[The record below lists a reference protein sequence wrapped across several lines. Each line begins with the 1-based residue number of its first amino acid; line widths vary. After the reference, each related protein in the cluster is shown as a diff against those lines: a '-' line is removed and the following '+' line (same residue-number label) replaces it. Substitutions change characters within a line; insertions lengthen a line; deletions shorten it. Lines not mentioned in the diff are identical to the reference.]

1 MGAIL
6 LLGYAAICVVVFKLL
21 RVPVNQWTTT
31 TAVVGGVVI
40 IGSILLGMNYN
51 HPFTTDGRLYFYTTP
66 IVPVVAGRVIDVAVK
81 PNVPLRR
88 GDTLFQIAYG
98 SYQNVVDQKKA
109 QLAEAE
115 QNVKQLKA
123 SYDQAAAAVDMAKAE
138 LVLAQQTFDRQSELF
153 DKNIVSQAA
162 LDTAVRN
169 IESAR
174 QALAGAEAA
183 AERARLAYASEVGGV
198 NTTVARLQAELR
210 NAELDLGE
218 TTVKAP
224 TDGYVTQLFL
234 RRGMIASS
242 STPTMVFIH
251 SDANVFSASFPQNAL
266 QRLRS
271 GQEAEVAF
279 DGIPGRVFKGQVNYV
294 ADAIAEG
301 QVQSAGTLLDPED
314 RSKSLGRV
322 VTRIDITDDLSN
334 YRLPAG
340 ATAQVA
346 VYTEHQR
353 WLAMFRR
360 IILRMNAWLNY
371 VI

>member
-6 LLGYAAICVVVFKLL
+6 IFGYVAICVVIFKLM
-21 RVPVNQWTTT
+21 RVPVNKWTAT
-31 TAVVGGVVI
+31 TASVGGVVM
-40 IGSILLGMNYN
+40 IGGILLGMNYN

-81 PNVPLRR
+81 PNVPLKA
-88 GDTLFQIAYG
+88 GDMLFRIAYR
-98 SYQNVVDQKKA
+98 SFENVVDQKKA

-123 SYDQAAAAVDMAKAE
+123 SYDQAAAAVDKAE
-138 LVLAQQTFDRQSELF
+138 AELALAKQTYERQAELF
-153 DKNIVSQAA
+153 ERKTVAQAA
-162 LDTAVRN
+162 LDKAVRDL
-169 IESAR
+169 EAAR
-174 QALAGAEAA
+174 QVLAGAEAA
-183 AERARLAYASEVGGV
+183 AEHARLAYASEVGGV

-251 SDANVFSASFPQNAL
+251 SDANVFTASFPQNAL
-266 QRLRS
+266 QRLHS
-271 GQEAEVAF
+271 GQEVEAAF
-279 DGIPGRVFKGQVNYV
+279 DGIPGRVFKGQLNFV
-294 ADAIAEG
+294 ADAIAQG
-301 QVQSAGTLLDPED
+301 QVQSAGTLLNMED
-314 RSKSLGRV
+314 RSKSVGRV
-322 VTRIDITDDLSN
+322 VTRIDITDDLSS
-334 YRLPAG
+334 YHLPAG

-346 VYTEHQR
+346 VYTEHWR
-353 WLAMFRR
+353 ALAVIRQ